1 MVTSTVR
8 KRAKP
13 RSTATHR
20 GASKMAK
27 STAAKANLALKL
39 ARSLVKDVESKTHT
53 FTLNQ
58 SPVLAAQVFHIT
70 NIAKGDDSNTR
81 VGVDLNLKSF
91 EWRFIV
97 NWNTNDTV
105 TQFQNVRLTMFRD
118 KQQSPDVIP
127 SAASLY
133 GAATVHTVDLFN
145 PFTVPSRYDIIQDR
159 IYTIHQSN
167 QTSSGN
173 PGNGQ
178 GVAVQ
183 YQKWSFPLKHK
194 VRYNG
199 DLAGDIQRNGI
210 YIAISSVSTLN
221 PPTLTSEGRFHF
233 TG

>member
-1 MVTSTVR
+1 MVNSTVR
-8 KRAKP
+8 KRARP

-20 GASKMAK
+20 GATKMAK

-53 FTLNQ
+53 FTLNN
-58 SPVLAAQVFHIT
+58 SPVLNAQVFHLT

-81 VGVDLNLKSF
+81 IGVDLNLKSF
-91 EWRFIV
+91 EWRILV

-105 TQFQNVRLTMFRD
+105 TNAQNVRLTMFRD

-127 SAASLY
+127 TAASLF

-159 IYTIHQSN
+159 VYTINQPN
-167 QTSSGN
+167 QTSAGN
-173 PGNGQ
+173 VGNGQ
-178 GVAVQ
+178 GRSRVFE
-183 YQKWSFPLKHK
+183 KWAFPLKHK

-199 DLAGDIQRNGI
+199 EFAGDIQRNGI
-210 YIAISSVSTLN
+210 YMCISSVTTVN